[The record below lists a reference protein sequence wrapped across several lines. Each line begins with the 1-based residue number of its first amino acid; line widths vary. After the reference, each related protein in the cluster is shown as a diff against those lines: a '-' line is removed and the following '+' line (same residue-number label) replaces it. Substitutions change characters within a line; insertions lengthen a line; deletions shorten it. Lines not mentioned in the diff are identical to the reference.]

1 MTFWSAQLG
10 PYYEGDPRSDETRR
24 GHRCIG
30 EVVCPD
36 CRNVM
41 GRLLEGPD
49 GIELIAWVPAR
60 GQAPGDP
67 GGRRVGWSL
76 YAPITNKFPADEE
89 RAVLVCWRGHKGLWI
104 SGADCRAA
112 IARYK
117 VRGRKVR
124 QPAKRLRPPSTQ
136 PDKL

>member
-1 MTFWSAQLG
+1 
-10 PYYEGDPRSDETRR
+10 
-24 GHRCIG
+24 
-30 EVVCPD
+30 
-36 CRNVM
+36 M
-41 GRLLEGPD
+41 GRLLEGPH

-76 YAPITNKFPADEE
+76 YAPITDEFPPDEE

-117 VRGRKVR
+117 ALGRKVR
-124 QPAKRLRPPSTQ
+124 QPAKHLNPQGEQ